1 MSDNIRRMIAFGRIA
16 LAAAIGFAGVQF
28 AGVQSAALA
37 AADEPRQ
44 SAPAPAGKKH
54 RAHAARPAASREGRH
69 AVCLAFIQRHGLS
82 CDPWV
87 EPTCGADTGY
97 FRPPECVRP
106 LQ

>member
-1 MSDNIRRMIAFGRIA
+1 MSDSTRRMIAFGRIA
-16 LAAAIGFAGVQF
+16 LAAAIGLATVT
-28 AGVQSAALA
+28 SAALA
-37 AADEPRQ
+37 AADVTQ
-44 SAPAPAGKKH
+44 QGATAPAGKKV
-54 RAHAARPAASREGRH
+54 RKHAAKPAASREGRH